1 MTEKRRMPE
10 RHTLEVRLKWVCKW
24 TSHRKSYVPSDRHIS
39 IGQCWNCCCQPPSYD
54 YFSAKRREIDCYT
67 PQISSPAQYTDK
79 IFGTVT
85 ESSLTD
91 NRSFRSLSSD
101 KTGCST
107 SAIEHSFGPVWRTW
121 IAELHHALES
131 RSVGSGGGSSQ
142 AIRPLSGSMACKAA
156 QKPS

>member
-54 YFSAKRREIDCYT
+54 YFSAKRREIDCYP
-67 PQISSPAQYTDK
+67 PQVSSLAQYTDK
-79 IFGTVT
+79 KSAT
-85 ESSLTD
+85 LTD

-101 KTGCST
+101 MTGCST

-121 IAELHHALES
+121 MAELHHALES

-142 AIRPLSGSMACKAA
+142 AIRPLSGSMARAA